1 MLYAD
6 RLPPGPWFAAPGSDQ
21 GYISLKN
28 CALVLLLRSRVPKL
42 YRTDAFKSNVSKLL
56 MA

>member
-1 MLYAD
+1 MLYAE
-6 RLPPGPWFAAPGSDQ
+6 RLPPGPWFAAPGSDH